1 MPSENKLK
9 MEIWQALNLLICLEW
24 FSDYLFCRSQAVQCE
39 DVLSEAQPV
48 FTGVPQGSI
57 VGPVLVIISA
67 TVFNEIIT
75 YADNSVI
82 YTSAK
87 NIATIQRNLSEDS
100 NNLCYWFEEN

>member
-1 MPSENKLK
+1 M
-9 MEIWQALNLLICLEW
+9 
-24 FSDYLFCRSQAVQCE
+24 
-39 DVLSEAQPV
+39 LSEAQPV

-57 VGPVLVIISA
+57 VGPVLVIIHFTHGYMSA
-67 TVFNEIIT
+67 SVFNEIIT

-100 NNLCYWFEEN
+100 NNLCHWFEEN